1 MKSRFFNRRL
11 GEFRAILFMFT
22 FFGPLQEQWSKVLW
36 PANSQVPSMEE
47 ELGKL
52 TLTLTKRKTVKFS
65 ILFTGHNFL
74 QVFRLVSI
82 SAKSPAQRTC
92 TERQKS
98 TSKAGAQKSRF
109 ETGAPRYSSND
120 LFCLSFSP
128 FFGKDTFALR
138 SGFKKL

>member
-1 MKSRFFNRRL
+1 
-11 GEFRAILFMFT
+11 
-22 FFGPLQEQWSKVLW
+22 
-36 PANSQVPSMEE
+36 MEE

-52 TLTLTKRKTVKFS
+52 TLTLTKRKTVQFS
-65 ILFTGHNFL
+65 NFIYWAHFL

-98 TSKAGAQKSRF
+98 RS
-109 ETGAPRYSSND
+109 ETGAPRYPSND

-138 SGFKKL
+138 SGF

>member
-1 MKSRFFNRRL
+1 
-11 GEFRAILFMFT
+11 
-22 FFGPLQEQWSKVLW
+22 
-36 PANSQVPSMEE
+36 MEE

-65 ILFTGHNFL
+65 NFIYWAHFL

-82 SAKSPAQRTC
+82 SAKSLHKRRVRSARSPRPKL
-92 TERQKS
+92 ERQKS
-98 TSKAGAQKSRF
+98 RS

-128 FFGKDTFALR
+128 VFGKDTFA
-138 SGFKKL
+138 

>member
-1 MKSRFFNRRL
+1 
-11 GEFRAILFMFT
+11 
-22 FFGPLQEQWSKVLW
+22 
-36 PANSQVPSMEE
+36 MEE

-65 ILFTGHNFL
+65 NFIYWAHFL

-82 SAKSPAQRTC
+82 SAKSPAQSARSPRPKL
-92 TERQKS
+92 ER
-98 TSKAGAQKSRF
+98 QKSRF

-138 SGFKKL
+138 SGF

>member
-1 MKSRFFNRRL
+1 
-11 GEFRAILFMFT
+11 
-22 FFGPLQEQWSKVLW
+22 
-36 PANSQVPSMEE
+36 MEE

-65 ILFTGHNFL
+65 NFIYWAHFL

-82 SAKSPAQRTC
+82 SAKSPAQRC
-92 TERQKS
+92 VRSARSPGPKLERL
-98 TSKAGAQKSRF
+98 KSRS
-109 ETGAPRYSSND
+109 ETGAPRYPSND

-138 SGFKKL
+138 SGF

>member
-1 MKSRFFNRRL
+1 
-11 GEFRAILFMFT
+11 
-22 FFGPLQEQWSKVLW
+22 
-36 PANSQVPSMEE
+36 MEE

-65 ILFTGHNFL
+65 NFIYWLHFL

-82 SAKSPAQRTC
+82 SAKSPAQRTR

-98 TSKAGAQKSRF
+98 KS
-109 ETGAPRYSSND
+109 ETGAPRYPSND

-138 SGFKKL
+138 SGF

>member
-1 MKSRFFNRRL
+1 
-11 GEFRAILFMFT
+11 
-22 FFGPLQEQWSKVLW
+22 
-36 PANSQVPSMEE
+36 MEE

-65 ILFTGHNFL
+65 NFIYWVHFL
-74 QVFRLVSI
+74 QVLRLVSI

-92 TERQKS
+92 TKR
-98 TSKAGAQKSRF
+98 QKSRF
-109 ETGAPRYSSND
+109 KTGAPRYSSND

-138 SGFKKL
+138 SGF

>member
-1 MKSRFFNRRL
+1 
-11 GEFRAILFMFT
+11 
-22 FFGPLQEQWSKVLW
+22 
-36 PANSQVPSMEE
+36 MEE

-65 ILFTGHNFL
+65 NFVHWVHFL

-92 TERQKS
+92 TKR
-98 TSKAGAQKSRF
+98 QKSRF
-109 ETGAPRYSSND
+109 ETGAPRYPSND

-138 SGFKKL
+138 SGF